1 LAFGNVY
8 ASLRLKPKRIM
19 VAWEVYQFRYFGEE
33 VLCGFGS
40 LNGVGLEK
48 RNGATVL
55 GRRANSN
62 VVTVLTPAT
71 T

>member
-40 LNGVGLEK
+40 LNGVVGK
-48 RNGATVL
+48 AKWRDGF
-55 GRRANSN
+55 GPSRQF
-62 VVTVLTPAT
+62 
-71 T
+71 